1 MDSILQYHK
10 TEINCFSL
18 IPEQSKG
25 YDMSLVLKEKE
36 LVSCDCSGDIVFWKK
51 EEVECAFSPFL
62 QDLWKSYQV
71 LSVGEPI
78 GDTCELL
85 FYSRDCLLP
94 CSGRSQ

>member
-25 YDMSLVLKEKE
+25 YDMSLILKENE

-51 EEVECAFSPFL
+51 EEVECAFFSFFAG
-62 QDLWKSYQV
+62 
-71 LSVGEPI
+71 SVEVIPSSI
-78 GDTCELL
+78 GW
-85 FYSRDCLLP
+85 RAN
-94 CSGRSQ
+94 R